1 MCCVIKIY
9 SNKFILTMLI
19 KRLWKYFDKERR
31 SRNDIFLTSLI
42 KINRLNLDFYKGVRQ
57 GLLMIIPAII
67 GYLCGNFQFGLLV
80 ATGTLAHI
88 YVFKGPSRS
97 KLRTVIICNLAFAIC
112 MMLGTLTAKTPLVF
126 GMTLLIV
133 TVIPFYIFT
142 ALKIAGPSSTFFI
155 VTFSLPINLPIAPE
169 EALYRGFAILVGGI
183 LATMMVL
190 ITIVFSKNKAEEQ
203 AIQNDFKLIS
213 KLLHTYNDKS
223 AFLKVAKTAVD
234 SFKASDKLLITS
246 TSSNDKLSRR
256 FQKLLLLLH
265 TSAQGIYSELL
276 ELNAKQIRPLPDELI
291 EMMDHI
297 IAQLDNSDENVR
309 YWRKEVTV
317 TEEFQN
323 LFNHILKID
332 EMVHANEARI
342 AYEADMRKPLY
353 SKRIYQN
360 LTLDSIVF
368 RNTLRYTAIMM
379 IAIFIALMFD
389 FEKAYWIPLSA
400 HTILLGTSTIHAI
413 ERGMARGLGTILGVL
428 VLSVILLFSIP
439 TPVAV
444 ILMGIAALFTEAL
457 VGANYAIAVVFIT
470 IQVILMNGLASQNLT
485 INIAFPR
492 VIDVAMGIVI
502 AIIGLFVLGQR
513 TASALVPNVMAEVV
527 RKEATLFHYL
537 FSENQYKDDVYQ
549 KNTAMNLSVKLNNMT
564 QVYNAANGELFSDK
578 TLIQNYY
585 PSLFALEEISFM
597 LNRAMANEDRLT
609 INEQLMGEYL
619 ATFENI
625 AKHLELNTELEI
637 KILPVLPQYNYIQ
650 SAMMNIQ
657 HNGFR
662 ERDKNV

>member
-1 MCCVIKIY
+1 
-9 SNKFILTMLI
+9 MLI

-57 GLLMIIPAII
+57 GLLMIVPAII

-97 KLRTVIICNLAFAIC
+97 KLRTVIICNLAFVIC

-126 GMTLLIV
+126 GVTLLIV

-213 KLLHTYNDKS
+213 KLLHTYNDES
-223 AFLKVAKTAVD
+223 AFLQVAKTAVD
-234 SFKASDKLLITS
+234 SFKTSDKLLITS

-256 FQKLLLLLH
+256 FQKLLLLH

-276 ELNAKQIRPLPDELI
+276 ELNAKQIRPLPDALI

-379 IAIFIALMFD
+379 IAIFIALIFN

-513 TASALVPNVMAEVV
+513 TASSLLPNVMAEVV

-637 KILPVLPQYNYIQ
+637 KILPDLPQYNYIQ

>member
-1 MCCVIKIY
+1 
-9 SNKFILTMLI
+9 
-19 KRLWKYFDKERR
+19 
-31 SRNDIFLTSLI
+31 
-42 KINRLNLDFYKGVRQ
+42 
-57 GLLMIIPAII
+57 MIIPAII

-223 AFLKVAKTAVD
+223 AFLQVAKTAVD

-368 RNTLRYTAIMM
+368 RSTLRYTAIMM

-513 TASALVPNVMAEVV
+513 TASALLPNVMAEVV

-625 AKHLELNTELEI
+625 AKHFELNTELEI
-637 KILPVLPQYNYIQ
+637 KILPDLPQYNYIQ

>member
-1 MCCVIKIY
+1 
-9 SNKFILTMLI
+9 MLI

-169 EALYRGFAILVGGI
+169 EALYRGFAILV
-183 LATMMVL
+183 ATMMVL

-223 AFLKVAKTAVD
+223 AFLQVAKTAVD
-234 SFKASDKLLITS
+234 NFKASDKLLITS

-256 FQKLLLLLH
+256 FQKLLLLH

-297 IAQLDNSDENVR
+297 IAQLDNSEENVR

-513 TASALVPNVMAEVV
+513 TASALLPNVMAEVV

-637 KILPVLPQYNYIQ
+637 KILPDLPQYNYIQ

-657 HNGFR
+657 HNSFC

>member
-1 MCCVIKIY
+1 
-9 SNKFILTMLI
+9 
-19 KRLWKYFDKERR
+19 
-31 SRNDIFLTSLI
+31 
-42 KINRLNLDFYKGVRQ
+42 
-57 GLLMIIPAII
+57 MIIPAII

-223 AFLKVAKTAVD
+223 AFLQVAKTAVD

-256 FQKLLLLLH
+256 FQKLLLLH

-276 ELNAKQIRPLPDELI
+276 ELNAKQIQPLPDELI

-297 IAQLDNSDENVR
+297 IAQLDNSEENVR

-323 LFNHILKID
+323 LFNHILID

-513 TASALVPNVMAEVV
+513 TASALLPNVMAEVV

-619 ATFENI
+619 AIFENI
-625 AKHLELNTELEI
+625 AKHFELNTELEI
-637 KILPVLPQYNYIQ
+637 KILPDLPQYNYIQ

>member
-1 MCCVIKIY
+1 
-9 SNKFILTMLI
+9 
-19 KRLWKYFDKERR
+19 
-31 SRNDIFLTSLI
+31 
-42 KINRLNLDFYKGVRQ
+42 
-57 GLLMIIPAII
+57 MI
-67 GYLCGNFQFGLLV
+67 
-80 ATGTLAHI
+80 
-88 YVFKGPSRS
+88 
-97 KLRTVIICNLAFAIC
+97 
-112 MMLGTLTAKTPLVF
+112 LGTLTATTPLVF

-169 EALYRGFAILVGGI
+169 EALYRGFAILVGGV

-190 ITIVFSKNKAEEQ
+190 ITILLSKNKAEEQ
-203 AIQNDFKLIS
+203 AIQNDFKLIF
-213 KLLHTYNDKS
+213 KLLHAYNDKS
-223 AFLKVAKTAVD
+223 AFSQVAKTAVD

-256 FQKLLLLLH
+256 FQKLLLLH

-317 TEEFQN
+317 SEEFQN

-368 RNTLRYTAIMM
+368 RNTLRYAAIMM

-400 HTILLGTSTIHAI
+400 HTVLLGTSTIHAI

-457 VGANYAIAVVFIT
+457 VGANYTIAVVFIT

-513 TASALVPNVMAEVV
+513 TASALLPYVMAEVV

-637 KILPVLPQYNYIQ
+637 KILPDLPQYNYIQ

>member
-1 MCCVIKIY
+1 
-9 SNKFILTMLI
+9 
-19 KRLWKYFDKERR
+19 
-31 SRNDIFLTSLI
+31 
-42 KINRLNLDFYKGVRQ
+42 
-57 GLLMIIPAII
+57 MIIPAII

-223 AFLKVAKTAVD
+223 AFLQVAKTAVD
-234 SFKASDKLLITS
+234 SFKVSDKLLITS

-291 EMMDHI
+291 EMMDYI
-297 IAQLDNSDENVR
+297 IAQLDNSEENVR

-379 IAIFIALMFD
+379 IAIFIALMFN

-439 TPVAV
+439 TPIAV

-513 TASALVPNVMAEVV
+513 TASALLPNVMAEVV

-625 AKHLELNTELEI
+625 AKHFELNTGLEI
-637 KILPVLPQYNYIQ
+637 KILPDLPQYNYIQ

>member
-1 MCCVIKIY
+1 
-9 SNKFILTMLI
+9 
-19 KRLWKYFDKERR
+19 
-31 SRNDIFLTSLI
+31 
-42 KINRLNLDFYKGVRQ
+42 
-57 GLLMIIPAII
+57 
-67 GYLCGNFQFGLLV
+67 
-80 ATGTLAHI
+80 
-88 YVFKGPSRS
+88 
-97 KLRTVIICNLAFAIC
+97 

-169 EALYRGFAILVGGI
+169 ETLYRGFAILVGGI

-213 KLLHTYNDKS
+213 KLLHTYNDKA
-223 AFLKVAKTAVD
+223 AFLQVAKTAVD

-256 FQKLLLLLH
+256 FQKLLLLH

-492 VIDVAMGIVI
+492 VIDVAIGIVI

-513 TASALVPNVMAEVV
+513 TASVLLPNVMAEVV

-537 FSENQYKDDVYQ
+537 FSENQYKDNVYQ

-637 KILPVLPQYNYIQ
+637 KILPDLPQYNYIQ

>member
-1 MCCVIKIY
+1 
-9 SNKFILTMLI
+9 MLI

-67 GYLCGNFQFGLLV
+67 GYLFGNFQFGLLV

-203 AIQNDFKLIS
+203 AIQNDFKLIT

-223 AFLKVAKTAVD
+223 AFLQVAKTAVD

-379 IAIFIALMFD
+379 IAIFIALMFN

-513 TASALVPNVMAEVV
+513 TASALLPNVMAEVV

-585 PSLFALEEISFM
+585 PSLFALEEIIFM

-637 KILPVLPQYNYIQ
+637 KILPDLPQYNYIQ

>member
-1 MCCVIKIY
+1 
-9 SNKFILTMLI
+9 
-19 KRLWKYFDKERR
+19 
-31 SRNDIFLTSLI
+31 
-42 KINRLNLDFYKGVRQ
+42 
-57 GLLMIIPAII
+57 MIIPAII

-169 EALYRGFAILVGGI
+169 ETLYRGFAILVGGI

-223 AFLKVAKTAVD
+223 AFLQVAKTAVD

-256 FQKLLLLLH
+256 FQKLLLH

-297 IAQLDNSDENVR
+297 IAQLDNSEENVR

-513 TASALVPNVMAEVV
+513 TASALLPNVMAEVV

-619 ATFENI
+619 AIFENI
-625 AKHLELNTELEI
+625 AKHFELNTELEI
-637 KILPVLPQYNYIQ
+637 KILPDLPQYNYIQ

>member
-1 MCCVIKIY
+1 
-9 SNKFILTMLI
+9 
-19 KRLWKYFDKERR
+19 
-31 SRNDIFLTSLI
+31 
-42 KINRLNLDFYKGVRQ
+42 
-57 GLLMIIPAII
+57 MIIPAII

-112 MMLGTLTAKTPLVF
+112 MMLDTLTAKTPLVF

-213 KLLHTYNDKS
+213 KLLHTYNDKA
-223 AFLKVAKTAVD
+223 AFLQVAKTAVD

-256 FQKLLLLLH
+256 FQKLLLLH

-492 VIDVAMGIVI
+492 VIDVAIGIVI

-513 TASALVPNVMAEVV
+513 TASVLLPNVMAEVV

-537 FSENQYKDDVYQ
+537 FSENQYKDNVYQ

-637 KILPVLPQYNYIQ
+637 KILPDLPQYNYIQ

>member
-256 FQKLLLLLH
+256 FQKLLLH

>member
-1 MCCVIKIY
+1 
-9 SNKFILTMLI
+9 
-19 KRLWKYFDKERR
+19 
-31 SRNDIFLTSLI
+31 
-42 KINRLNLDFYKGVRQ
+42 
-57 GLLMIIPAII
+57 MIIPAII

-112 MMLGTLTAKTPLVF
+112 MILGTLTATTPLVF

-142 ALKIAGPSSTFFI
+142 ALKISGPSSTFFI

-169 EALYRGFAILVGGI
+169 EALYRGFAILVGGV

-190 ITIVFSKNKAEEQ
+190 ITILLSKNKAEEQ
-203 AIQNDFKLIS
+203 AIQNDFKPIS
-213 KLLHTYNDKS
+213 KLLHAYNDKS
-223 AFLKVAKTAVD
+223 AFSQVAKTAVD

-256 FQKLLLLLH
+256 FQKLLLLH

-317 TEEFQN
+317 SEEFQN

-368 RNTLRYTAIMM
+368 RNTLRYAAIMM

-400 HTILLGTSTIHAI
+400 HTVLLGTSTIHAI

-457 VGANYAIAVVFIT
+457 VGANYTIAVVFIT

-513 TASALVPNVMAEVV
+513 TASALLPYVMAEVV

-637 KILPVLPQYNYIQ
+637 KILPDLPQYNYIQ

>member
-1 MCCVIKIY
+1 
-9 SNKFILTMLI
+9 
-19 KRLWKYFDKERR
+19 
-31 SRNDIFLTSLI
+31 
-42 KINRLNLDFYKGVRQ
+42 
-57 GLLMIIPAII
+57 MIIPAII

-203 AIQNDFKLIS
+203 AIQKLIS

-223 AFLKVAKTAVD
+223 AFLQVAKTAVD
-234 SFKASDKLLITS
+234 NFKASDKLLITS

-256 FQKLLLLLH
+256 FQKLLLLH

-297 IAQLDNSDENVR
+297 IAQLDNSEENVR

-323 LFNHILKID
+323 LFNHIMKID

-513 TASALVPNVMAEVV
+513 TASALLPNVMAEVV

-637 KILPVLPQYNYIQ
+637 KILPDLPQYNYIQ

-657 HNGFR
+657 HNSFC

>member
-1 MCCVIKIY
+1 
-9 SNKFILTMLI
+9 MLI

-223 AFLKVAKTAVD
+223 AFLQVAKTAVD
-234 SFKASDKLLITS
+234 NFKASDKLLITS

-297 IAQLDNSDENVR
+297 IAQLDNSEENVR

-513 TASALVPNVMAEVV
+513 TASALLPNVMAEVV

-637 KILPVLPQYNYIQ
+637 KILPDLPQYNYIQ

-657 HNGFR
+657 HNSFC

>member
-1 MCCVIKIY
+1 
-9 SNKFILTMLI
+9 
-19 KRLWKYFDKERR
+19 
-31 SRNDIFLTSLI
+31 
-42 KINRLNLDFYKGVRQ
+42 
-57 GLLMIIPAII
+57 MIIPAII

-112 MMLGTLTAKTPLVF
+112 MILGTLTATTPLVF

-169 EALYRGFAILVGGI
+169 EALYRGFAILVGGV

-190 ITIVFSKNKAEEQ
+190 ITILLSKNKAEEQ

-213 KLLHTYNDKS
+213 KLLHAYNDKY
-223 AFLKVAKTAVD
+223 AFSQVAKTAVD

-246 TSSNDKLSRR
+246 NSSSDKLSGR
-256 FQKLLLLLH
+256 FQKLLLLH

-297 IAQLDNSDENVR
+297 ITQRDDRNKNVR

-342 AYEADMRKPLY
+342 AYEAEMRKPLY

-368 RNTLRYTAIMM
+368 RNTLRYAAIMM

-400 HTILLGTSTIHAI
+400 HTVLLGTSTIHAI

-457 VGANYAIAVVFIT
+457 VGANYTIAVVFIT

-513 TASALVPNVMAEVV
+513 TASALLPYVMAEVV

-637 KILPVLPQYNYIQ
+637 KILPDLPQYNYIQ

>member
-1 MCCVIKIY
+1 
-9 SNKFILTMLI
+9 
-19 KRLWKYFDKERR
+19 
-31 SRNDIFLTSLI
+31 
-42 KINRLNLDFYKGVRQ
+42 
-57 GLLMIIPAII
+57 MIIPAII

-112 MMLGTLTAKTPLVF
+112 MILGTLTATTPLVF

-169 EALYRGFAILVGGI
+169 EALYRGFAILVGGV

-190 ITIVFSKNKAEEQ
+190 ITILLSKNKAEEQ

-213 KLLHTYNDKS
+213 KLLHAYNDKS
-223 AFLKVAKTAVD
+223 AFSQVAKTAVD

-246 TSSNDKLSRR
+246 NSSSDKLSGR
-256 FQKLLLLLH
+256 FQKLLLLH

-297 IAQLDNSDENVR
+297 ITQRDDRNKNVR

-332 EMVHANEARI
+332 EMVHANEA
-342 AYEADMRKPLY
+342 EMRKPLY

-368 RNTLRYTAIMM
+368 RNTLRYAAIMM

-400 HTILLGTSTIHAI
+400 HTVLLGTSTIHAI

-457 VGANYAIAVVFIT
+457 VGANYTIAVVFIT

-513 TASALVPNVMAEVV
+513 TASALLPYVMAEVV

-637 KILPVLPQYNYIQ
+637 KILPDLPQYNYIQ

>member
-1 MCCVIKIY
+1 
-9 SNKFILTMLI
+9 
-19 KRLWKYFDKERR
+19 
-31 SRNDIFLTSLI
+31 
-42 KINRLNLDFYKGVRQ
+42 
-57 GLLMIIPAII
+57 MIIPAII

-169 EALYRGFAILVGGI
+169 ETLYRGFAILVGGI

-223 AFLKVAKTAVD
+223 AFLQVAKTAVD
-234 SFKASDKLLITS
+234 SFKASDK
-246 TSSNDKLSRR
+246 
-256 FQKLLLLLH
+256 LLLLH

-297 IAQLDNSDENVR
+297 IAQLDNSEENVR

-513 TASALVPNVMAEVV
+513 TASALLPNVMAEVV

-619 ATFENI
+619 AIFENI
-625 AKHLELNTELEI
+625 AKHFELNTELEI
-637 KILPVLPQYNYIQ
+637 KILPDLPQYNYIQ

>member
-1 MCCVIKIY
+1 
-9 SNKFILTMLI
+9 
-19 KRLWKYFDKERR
+19 
-31 SRNDIFLTSLI
+31 
-42 KINRLNLDFYKGVRQ
+42 
-57 GLLMIIPAII
+57 MIIPAII

-223 AFLKVAKTAVD
+223 AFLQVAKTAVD

-297 IAQLDNSDENVR
+297 IAQLDNSEENVR

-492 VIDVAMGIVI
+492 VIDVAMGIMI

-513 TASALVPNVMAEVV
+513 TASALLPNVMAEVV

-625 AKHLELNTELEI
+625 AKHFELNTGLEI
-637 KILPVLPQYNYIQ
+637 KILPDLPQYNYIQ

>member
-1 MCCVIKIY
+1 
-9 SNKFILTMLI
+9 
-19 KRLWKYFDKERR
+19 
-31 SRNDIFLTSLI
+31 
-42 KINRLNLDFYKGVRQ
+42 
-57 GLLMIIPAII
+57 
-67 GYLCGNFQFGLLV
+67 
-80 ATGTLAHI
+80 
-88 YVFKGPSRS
+88 
-97 KLRTVIICNLAFAIC
+97 

-213 KLLHTYNDKS
+213 KLLHTYNDKA
-223 AFLKVAKTAVD
+223 AFLQVAKTAVD

-256 FQKLLLLLH
+256 FQKLLLLH

-492 VIDVAMGIVI
+492 VIDVAIGIVI

-513 TASALVPNVMAEVV
+513 TASVLLPNVMAEVV

-537 FSENQYKDDVYQ
+537 FSENQYKDNVYQ

-637 KILPVLPQYNYIQ
+637 KILPDLPQYNYIQ

>member
-1 MCCVIKIY
+1 
-9 SNKFILTMLI
+9 MLI

-223 AFLKVAKTAVD
+223 AFLQVAKTAVD
-234 SFKASDKLLITS
+234 SFKVSDKLLITS

-256 FQKLLLLLH
+256 FQKLLLLH

-291 EMMDHI
+291 EMMDYI
-297 IAQLDNSDENVR
+297 IAQLDNSEENVR

-379 IAIFIALMFD
+379 IAIFIALMFN

-439 TPVAV
+439 TPIAV
-444 ILMGIAALFTEAL
+444 I
-457 VGANYAIAVVFIT
+457 FIT

-513 TASALVPNVMAEVV
+513 TASALLPNVMAEVV

-625 AKHLELNTELEI
+625 AKHFELNTGLEI
-637 KILPVLPQYNYIQ
+637 KILPDLPQYNYIQ

>member
-1 MCCVIKIY
+1 
-9 SNKFILTMLI
+9 
-19 KRLWKYFDKERR
+19 
-31 SRNDIFLTSLI
+31 
-42 KINRLNLDFYKGVRQ
+42 
-57 GLLMIIPAII
+57 MIIPAII

-213 KLLHTYNDKS
+213 KLLHT
-223 AFLKVAKTAVD
+223 
-234 SFKASDKLLITS
+234 
-246 TSSNDKLSRR
+246 
-256 FQKLLLLLH
+256 
-265 TSAQGIYSELL
+265 SAQGIYSELL

-297 IAQLDNSDENVR
+297 IAQLDNSEENVR

-513 TASALVPNVMAEVV
+513 TASALLPNVMAEVV

-637 KILPVLPQYNYIQ
+637 KILPDLPQYNYIQ

>member
-1 MCCVIKIY
+1 
-9 SNKFILTMLI
+9 
-19 KRLWKYFDKERR
+19 
-31 SRNDIFLTSLI
+31 
-42 KINRLNLDFYKGVRQ
+42 
-57 GLLMIIPAII
+57 MIIPAII

-256 FQKLLLLLH
+256 FQKLLLH

-444 ILMGIAALFTEAL
+444 ILMGIATLFTEAL

>member
-1 MCCVIKIY
+1 
-9 SNKFILTMLI
+9 MLI

-112 MMLGTLTAKTPLVF
+112 MILGTLTAKTPLVF

-223 AFLKVAKTAVD
+223 AFLQVAKTAVD

-457 VGANYAIAVVFIT
+457 VGANYAIAVIFIT

-502 AIIGLFVLGQR
+502 AILGLFVLGQR
-513 TASALVPNVMAEVV
+513 TASALLPNVMAEVV

-625 AKHLELNTELEI
+625 AKHFELNTELEI
-637 KILPVLPQYNYIQ
+637 KILPDLPQYNYIQ

>member
-1 MCCVIKIY
+1 
-9 SNKFILTMLI
+9 
-19 KRLWKYFDKERR
+19 
-31 SRNDIFLTSLI
+31 
-42 KINRLNLDFYKGVRQ
+42 
-57 GLLMIIPAII
+57 MIIPAII

-112 MMLGTLTAKTPLVF
+112 MILGTLTATTPLVF

-169 EALYRGFAILVGGI
+169 EALYRGFAILVGGV

-190 ITIVFSKNKAEEQ
+190 ITILLSKNKAEEQ

-213 KLLHTYNDKS
+213 KLLHAYNDKS
-223 AFLKVAKTAVD
+223 AFSQVAKTAVD

-256 FQKLLLLLH
+256 FQKLLLLLLH

-317 TEEFQN
+317 SEEFQN

-368 RNTLRYTAIMM
+368 RNTLRYAAIMM

-400 HTILLGTSTIHAI
+400 HTVLLGTSTIHAI

-457 VGANYAIAVVFIT
+457 VGANYTIAVVFIT

-513 TASALVPNVMAEVV
+513 TASALLPYVMAEVV

-637 KILPVLPQYNYIQ
+637 KILPDLPQYNYIQ

>member
-1 MCCVIKIY
+1 
-9 SNKFILTMLI
+9 
-19 KRLWKYFDKERR
+19 
-31 SRNDIFLTSLI
+31 
-42 KINRLNLDFYKGVRQ
+42 
-57 GLLMIIPAII
+57 MIIPAII

-223 AFLKVAKTAVD
+223 AFLQVAKTAVD

-256 FQKLLLLLH
+256 FQKLLLH

-297 IAQLDNSDENVR
+297 IAQLDNSEENVR

-492 VIDVAMGIVI
+492 VIDVAMGIMI

-513 TASALVPNVMAEVV
+513 TASALLPNVMAEVV

-625 AKHLELNTELEI
+625 AKHFELNTGLEI
-637 KILPVLPQYNYIQ
+637 KILPDLPQYNYIQ

>member
-1 MCCVIKIY
+1 
-9 SNKFILTMLI
+9 MLI

-223 AFLKVAKTAVD
+223 AFLQVAKTAVD

-256 FQKLLLLLH
+256 FQKLLLH

-368 RNTLRYTAIMM
+368 RSTLRYTAIMM

-513 TASALVPNVMAEVV
+513 TASALLPNVMAEVV

-625 AKHLELNTELEI
+625 AKHFELNTELEI
-637 KILPVLPQYNYIQ
+637 KILPDLPQYNYIQ

>member
-1 MCCVIKIY
+1 
-9 SNKFILTMLI
+9 MLI

-203 AIQNDFKLIS
+203 AIQNDFK
-213 KLLHTYNDKS
+213 
-223 AFLKVAKTAVD
+223 
-234 SFKASDKLLITS
+234 ASDKLLITS

-256 FQKLLLLLH
+256 FQKLLLLH

-297 IAQLDNSDENVR
+297 IAQLDNSEENVR

-513 TASALVPNVMAEVV
+513 TASALLPNVMAEVV

-637 KILPVLPQYNYIQ
+637 KILPDLPQYNYIQ

>member
-1 MCCVIKIY
+1 
-9 SNKFILTMLI
+9 MLI
-19 KRLWKYFDKERR
+19 KRLWKYFDQERR
-31 SRNDIFLTSLI
+31 SRNDIFLTSLT

-223 AFLKVAKTAVD
+223 AFLQVAKTAVD

-256 FQKLLLLLH
+256 FQKLLLLLLH

-297 IAQLDNSDENVR
+297 IAQLDNSEENVR

-492 VIDVAMGIVI
+492 VIDVAMGIMI

-513 TASALVPNVMAEVV
+513 TASALLPNVMAEVV

-625 AKHLELNTELEI
+625 AKHFELNTGLEI
-637 KILPVLPQYNYIQ
+637 KILPDLPQYNYIQ